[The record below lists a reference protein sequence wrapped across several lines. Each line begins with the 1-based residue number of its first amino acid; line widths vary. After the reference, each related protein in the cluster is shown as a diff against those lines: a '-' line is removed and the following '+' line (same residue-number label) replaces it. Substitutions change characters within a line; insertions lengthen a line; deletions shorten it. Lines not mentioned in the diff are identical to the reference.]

1 MSFVLDSLAPALSRG
16 GRVGVLVALCLT
28 GAVNA
33 ADQPRNETIFAV
45 VDGVKIT
52 RAEFDA
58 AVHGASRQKFFHG
71 GAEQDK
77 LAQLRRDVAQQLIDR
92 QLLLAETRRRGIV
105 VPDAALQ
112 GEVRRNAASVR
123 LERLDKAQRAQVE
136 AQLRQQSEEQLRL
149 ATLERQ
155 VRQVTPDSTAAQTY
169 YAAHK
174 ELFTTPERL
183 HLAVILLKV
192 APSAPVTAWRAA
204 EDEAKRLQQ
213 KLQRGE
219 SFADLARMH
228 SGDGSAEQG
237 GDLGFVHKGML
248 SAEAQSAVD
257 KLAPGKISEPLP
269 LLQGVAIFRVLERQ
283 PPQLNGFEQVATR
296 AQALWQRDQ
305 GEQQWGALLQ
315 RLRAAARIDIVEQ
328 Q

>member
-1 MSFVLDSLAPALSRG
+1 MRFKWRVCGVLSAVLLAPI
-16 GRVGVLVALCLT
+16 VM
-28 GAVNA
+28 A
-33 ADQPRNETIFAV
+33 AEPSIFAV
-45 VDGVKIT
+45 VDGVTIT
-52 RAEFDA
+52 RAEFEA
-58 AVHGASRQKFFHG
+58 ALHGASRQKFFHG

-77 LAQLRRDVAQQLIDR
+77 LAQLRREVAQQLIDR

-112 GEVRRNAASVR
+112 DEMRRGAAQLR
-123 LERLDKAQRAQVE
+123 LERLDKAQRVQVE

-149 ATLERQ
+149 AALERQ
-155 VRQVTPDSTAAQTY
+155 IRQVAPDSKAAQTY

-174 ELFTTPERL
+174 DLFTTPERL

-228 SGDGSAEQG
+228 SGDASAEQG

-248 SAEAQSAVD
+248 SAEAQVAVD
-257 KLAPGKISEPLP
+257 KLTPGKISEPVP
-269 LLQGVAIFRVLERQ
+269 LLQGVALFRLLERQ
-283 PPQLNGFEQVATR
+283 PPRLNAFEQVATR

-315 RLRAAARIDIVEQ
+315 RLRAAARIDVVDATITINE
-328 Q
+328 